1 MSRHCY
7 VFVFLLSL
15 WPPSRASAQNPP
27 AIRLIEI
34 TSTRTVLSDGRMFVN
49 RKARQSGPSPPASTN
64 IVIRKEGDTYR
75 LEDKAVDASLIAA
88 LVKALTAPVNPQP
101 NLDDLGVTSEWLK
114 AHASSVA
121 QRIAAGT
128 RIGRRPVHEEALEA
142 TFTDLQVMAKA
153 VPSLF
158 VREHS
163 FCMDCVIYREL
174 VKIDITLED
183 GSSLNARS
191 SSDCLYMLPWHLT
204 GNPSGA
210 IAYNAD
216 ISRAVAALM
225 PEDSTNRGLLTAE
238 HIDMALGNAVL
249 AQAEVLYV
257 EGQTGGTFSAIRSRY
272 TIESAS
278 IDNYGDSVLRKPEE
292 TEPEEPSLLLHLQ
305 VSNLPHYFFNDEVVL
320 QYLNGSVVGTDSF
333 LQNAPPLEKLVLSVP
348 WLNQYV
354 REHRPVVQPRL
365 SFFRGASLS
374 DGAMKTFAA
383 DMHAIGRDAVIPKV
397 ESVKDRIALLI
408 VGFGM
413 EESDWLILP
422 DQHMI
427 LWRFFQTPVYGKPD
441 LLKWSASDFD
451 RRPCAKLKNNFVGCV
466 GIEVSPD
473 GKLELP
479 D

>member
-1 MSRHCY
+1 M
-7 VFVFLLSL
+7 
-15 WPPSRASAQNPP
+15 
-27 AIRLIEI
+27 
-34 TSTRTVLSDGRMFVN
+34 
-49 RKARQSGPSPPASTN
+49 
-64 IVIRKEGDTYR
+64 IRKEGDTYR

-88 LVKALTAPVNPQP
+88 LAKALIAPVNPQP
-101 NLDDLGVTSEWLK
+101 NLDDLGVTPEWLK

-121 QRIAAGT
+121 QRIAAST
-128 RIGRRPVHEEALEA
+128 RMGKGPVHEEALQA
-142 TFTDLQVMAKA
+142 TITDLRVVAKA

-158 VREHS
+158 LREHS
-163 FCMDCVIYREL
+163 FCMDCLMYREL
-174 VKIDITLED
+174 VKIVVTFED
-183 GSSLNARS
+183 GSRLDARS
-191 SSDCLYMLPWHLT
+191 SSDCPYMLPWHLT
-204 GNPSGA
+204 GNPSGV

-225 PEDSTNRGLLTAE
+225 PEDATNRRFLTGE
-238 HIDMALGNAVL
+238 YLDMALGGAVL
-249 AQAEVLYV
+249 AQAEVLFV

-278 IDNYGDSVLRKPEE
+278 IDNCGDTVLRKPEE

-305 VSNLPHYFFNDEVVL
+305 VPDLPHYFFSDEVVL
-320 QYLNGSVVGTDSF
+320 QYLNGNVVGTDRF
-333 LQNAPPLEKLVLSVP
+333 LQNAPLLEKLVLSVP

-374 DGAMKTFAA
+374 GGAMKTFAA
-383 DMHAIGRDAVIPKV
+383 DMHAIGRDKVIPKV
-397 ESVKDRIALLI
+397 EPVKDRIALLI

-413 EESDWLILP
+413 EESDWLVLP

-441 LLKWSASDFD
+441 LLKWSASDFN
-451 RRPCAKLKNNFVGCV
+451 RKPCAKLQNNFVGCV

-473 GKLELP
+473 GKLEP
-479 D
+479 PN